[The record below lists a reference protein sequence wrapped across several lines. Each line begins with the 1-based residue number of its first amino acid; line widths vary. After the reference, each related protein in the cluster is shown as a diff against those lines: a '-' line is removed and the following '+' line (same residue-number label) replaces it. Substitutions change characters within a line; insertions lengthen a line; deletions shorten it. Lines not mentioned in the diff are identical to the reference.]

1 MSYEFERIIIES
13 MRDEGRVK
21 IQIPQREGLL
31 LYFHSQMLYTGRAD
45 VMYCNN
51 FLIEATQLITN
62 LIFLYEEGYFDCAFY
77 SIRQASE
84 MLNSML
90 YISIDDSTILK
101 RWSVKDRF
109 PMKQKSNLN

>member
-1 MSYEFERIIIES
+1 

-45 VMYCNN
+45 VMYCNNFPSSQRKIN